1 MASIRT
7 SFTMRMEL
15 EVHLKFSKIAK
26 KESRSM
32 ANMIEYILKQ
42 KIEEFEKEHGKIVLT
57 DEDYGLE

>member
-1 MASIRT
+1 
-7 SFTMRMEL
+7 MEL